1 MFLRKKCRY
10 GSRKLQFLFLFLMLG
25 FLLLMVTTLN
35 PPPSNQNKEGTFQ
48 PVEFNP
54 REGYQMD
61 FVETQEMLETQEESQ
76 QYYPL
81 DGLSPFIALR
91 EDELIMA
98 VVSPTG
104 KRNHSKARK
113 GYRVVKQQSRRPEGK
128 AEGGPESQP
137 LSLPLQDGQ
146 GAAAGERPLGLET
159 HGFNAVLSERI
170 ALRRDLPE
178 VRHPLCLQ
186 QKYDSSLP
194 TASVII
200 CFHDEAWS
208 TLLRTVHSI
217 MDTAPKAFL
226 KDIILVDDLSQQ
238 GPLKSAL
245 SEYISKLDGVK
256 LIRSNK
262 RLGVIRGRMLGAARA
277 TGDVLIFMDSHCEC
291 QKGWLEP
298 LLARLSSSR
307 NSVISPVIDVI
318 DWKTFQ
324 YYHSVGLHR
333 GVFDWKLDFHWEPVP
348 EHEEKVRQ
356 SPISPIRQCALL
368 SSAAKLY
375 SLVLFD
381 NSALSS
387 LPQAN
392 PRITLQLFFILTW
405 LCGGSVEI
413 IPCSRVG
420 HVYRNHFPRAFSYE
434 EAIVRN
440 KIRIAETWLGSFKE
454 NFYKHDTVAF
464 LISKVKTSPDCSE
477 RLQLQKRLGCRNF
490 QWFVSNVY
498 PELSQPG
505 DTPRFSGKLYNTGV
519 GFCADYRPGRA
530 TAEGSIELSPC
541 SDSPTQHFEYNNMKE
556 ILLGSAPLLCFDVR
570 HGKVIPQNCTK
581 ETDNSSQHWDVQEN
595 GMIVHVLSGKCIE
608 AAKSEDE
615 KDLFLCACNKNANQ
629 VWQFERSHGLRQR

>member
-1 MFLRKKCRY
+1 HLYNFVTNSMFLRKKCRY
-10 GSRKLQFLFLFLMLG
+10 GSRKLQFLLLFLMLG

-35 PPPSNQNKEGTFQ
+35 PPPSNQSKEGTFQ

-54 REGYQMD
+54 REGYQLD

-81 DGLSPFIALR
+81 DGLSPFISLR

-104 KRNHSKARK
+104 KRNHSRARK
-113 GYRVVKQQSRRPEGK
+113 GYRVVKQQGRRPEGK

-159 HGFNAVLSERI
+159 HGFNEVLSERI

-277 TGDVLIFMDSHCEC
+277 AGDVLIFMDSHCEC
-291 QKGWLEP
+291 QRGWLEP

-307 NSVISPVIDVI
+307 
-318 DWKTFQ
+318 
-324 YYHSVGLHR
+324 
-333 GVFDWKLDFHWEPVP
+333 
-348 EHEEKVRQ
+348 
-356 SPISPIRQCALL
+356 
-368 SSAAKLY
+368 
-375 SLVLFD
+375 
-381 NSALSS
+381 
-387 LPQAN
+387 
-392 PRITLQLFFILTW
+392 
-405 LCGGSVEI
+405 
-413 IPCSRVG
+413 
-420 HVYRNHFPRAFSYE
+420 
-434 EAIVRN
+434 
-440 KIRIAETWLGSFKE
+440 
-454 NFYKHDTVAF
+454 
-464 LISKVKTSPDCSE
+464 
-477 RLQLQKRLGCRNF
+477 
-490 QWFVSNVY
+490 
-498 PELSQPG
+498 
-505 DTPRFSGKLYNTGV
+505 
-519 GFCADYRPGRA
+519 
-530 TAEGSIELSPC
+530 
-541 SDSPTQHFEYNNMKE
+541 
-556 ILLGSAPLLCFDVR
+556 
-570 HGKVIPQNCTK
+570 
-581 ETDNSSQHWDVQEN
+581 
-595 GMIVHVLSGKCIE
+595 
-608 AAKSEDE
+608 
-615 KDLFLCACNKNANQ
+615 
-629 VWQFERSHGLRQR
+629 

>member
-10 GSRKLQFLFLFLMLG
+10 GSRKLQFLLLFLMLG

-35 PPPSNQNKEGTFQ
+35 PPPSNQSKEGTFQ

-81 DGLSPFIALR
+81 DGLSPFISLR

-159 HGFNAVLSERI
+159 HGFNEVLSERI

-298 LLARLSSSR
+298 LLARLSSNR

-356 SPISPIRQCALL
+356 SPISPIR
-368 SSAAKLY
+368 
-375 SLVLFD
+375 
-381 NSALSS
+381 
-387 LPQAN
+387 
-392 PRITLQLFFILTW
+392 
-405 LCGGSVEI
+405 
-413 IPCSRVG
+413 
-420 HVYRNHFPRAFSYE
+420 
-434 EAIVRN
+434 
-440 KIRIAETWLGSFKE
+440 
-454 NFYKHDTVAF
+454 
-464 LISKVKTSPDCSE
+464 
-477 RLQLQKRLGCRNF
+477 
-490 QWFVSNVY
+490 
-498 PELSQPG
+498 
-505 DTPRFSGKLYNTGV
+505 
-519 GFCADYRPGRA
+519 
-530 TAEGSIELSPC
+530 
-541 SDSPTQHFEYNNMKE
+541 
-556 ILLGSAPLLCFDVR
+556 
-570 HGKVIPQNCTK
+570 
-581 ETDNSSQHWDVQEN
+581 
-595 GMIVHVLSGKCIE
+595 
-608 AAKSEDE
+608 
-615 KDLFLCACNKNANQ
+615 
-629 VWQFERSHGLRQR
+629 